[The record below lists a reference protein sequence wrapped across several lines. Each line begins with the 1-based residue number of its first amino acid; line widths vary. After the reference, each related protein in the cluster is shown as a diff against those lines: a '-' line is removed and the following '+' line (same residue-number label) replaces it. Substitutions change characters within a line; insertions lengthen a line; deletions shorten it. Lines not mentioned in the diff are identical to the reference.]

1 MEWIE
6 TTGRSVA
13 EALDAALDELG
24 VDEQDAEV
32 VIIEE
37 PRSGLFG
44 LGRSEARLRARVR
57 PSSPRP
63 KRSQRDR
70 SRASRGGRPGP
81 ESGAHERQRGGASVP
96 LTSGSERAA
105 RAQPAGGQS
114 GADENGEQPGTADA
128 DLAQAAPRRSRRRRG
143 GRGRGSGRGG
153 LAARPEGVAE
163 EEAMTV
169 EEQVELVGTF
179 VRGVVE
185 RFGYEATTTTR
196 IEDDR
201 LYVDVTGEDLG
212 LLIGPRG
219 STLDALQELA
229 RTVVQRRGDERALR
243 VVVDVAGF
251 RARRAAA
258 LETFTRRRAAEVLE
272 SGIAE
277 ALEPMSASD
286 RKIVHDTVSS
296 IEGLETGSE
305 GIEPKRYVVIRP
317 AAGTESETDRGEG

>member
-32 VIIEE
+32 IIIAEAKA
-37 PRSGLFG
+37 GLFG
-44 LGRSEARLRARVR
+44 LGRSEARIRARVR
-57 PSSPRP
+57 PTRPRP
-63 KRSQRDR
+63 KRSPRDR
-70 SRASRGGRPGP
+70 LRTTRGAASGPEAGGRERRRGGSRTTGP
-81 ESGAHERQRGGASVP
+81 AATGTRRTKPTDSQSGTGGE
-96 LTSGSERAA
+96 GERAESVELGA
-105 RAQPAGGQS
+105 VEAG
-114 GADENGEQPGTADA
+114 
-128 DLAQAAPRRSRRRRG
+128 PRRARRRRG
-143 GRGRGSGRGG
+143 GRGRRGG
-153 LAARPEGVAE
+153 RSGSAARPEGVTE
-163 EEAMTV
+163 EGAMTV
-169 EEQVELVGTF
+169 EEQVELVGKF

-185 RFGYEATTTTR
+185 RFGYDATTTTR
-196 IEDDR
+196 VEDDR
-201 LYVDVTGEDLG
+201 LYIDVAGEDLG

-258 LETFTRRRAAEVLE
+258 LEEFTRRRAAEVLE
-272 SGIAE
+272 TGIPE
-277 ALEPMSASD
+277 ALEPMSAAD

-305 GIEPKRYVVIRP
+305 GVEPERYVVIRP
-317 AAGTESETDRGEG
+317 AARGEPESDPETG

>member
-32 VIIEE
+32 VIIKE
-37 PRSGLFG
+37 PRAGLFG
-44 LGRSEARLRARVR
+44 FGRGEARLRARVR
-57 PSSPRP
+57 PSRPRP

-70 SRASRGGRPGP
+70 ARTSRGRAALEASGRGPRGEAGRAAPGP
-81 ESGAHERQRGGASVP
+81 
-96 LTSGSERAA
+96 TRAA
-105 RAQPAGGQS
+105 RATPATGSSGPDGEAPGAKGEPAGVPA
-114 GADENGEQPGTADA
+114 GAK
-128 DLAQAAPRRSRRRRG
+128 RSRRRRG
-143 GRGRGSGRGG
+143 GRGRGKGRGVSVT
-153 LAARPEGVAE
+153 RPEGVGE

-169 EEQVELVGTF
+169 EEQVDLVGTF

-185 RFGYEATTTTR
+185 RFGYDATTTTR
-196 IEDDR
+196 VEDDR

-258 LETFTRRRAAEVLE
+258 LEAFTRRRAAEVLE

-277 ALEPMSASD
+277 ALEPMSAAD

-296 IEGLETGSE
+296 IDGLQTGSE
-305 GIEPKRYVVIRP
+305 GMEPNRYVVIRP
-317 AAGTESETDRGEG
+317 TGGTEPGTGPSEN